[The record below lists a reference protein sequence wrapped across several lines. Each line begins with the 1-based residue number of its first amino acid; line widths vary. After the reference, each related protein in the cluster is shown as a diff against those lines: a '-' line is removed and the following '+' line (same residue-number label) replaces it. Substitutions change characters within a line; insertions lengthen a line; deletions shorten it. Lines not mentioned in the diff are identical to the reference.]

1 MSKGSKR
8 RPEDYNKVSQEWDR
22 IFGDKKVVDID
33 KLRDKLKNHIVCIEF
48 QSLKSGDMKN
58 REYTLS
64 EKYMNIPNHVAKQT
78 GDKLLCYDVEF
89 QRWEDI
95 QEDTITKW
103 TVVE

>member
-1 MSKGSKR
+1 MGKGSKR

-22 IFGDKKVVDID
+22 IFGKKKMDIE
-33 KLRDKLKNHIVCIEF
+33 KLREKLKNHIVCIEF
-48 QSLKSGDMKN
+48 QSLNSGDMKS
-58 REYTLS
+58 REYTLC
-64 EKYMNIPNHVAKQT
+64 EKYMNIPNHVARQT

-89 QRWEDI
+89 KRWEDI